1 MPGASRT
8 ALYPPMVQGFV
19 RGKIHLTMDY
29 ADAALKRVSDRLLL
43 LLVILIYLIW
53 GTHALAHS
61 FYLYWRLPWFDLP
74 MHVMGG
80 LWIGLAALWVV
91 RRVGLRS
98 MRAHAL
104 VIALSVGALA
114 LGWELLE
121 WLRRGTIEVSFGDP
135 YLIDTLQD
143 LLMSGAGG
151 ALAIAVAELLP
162 REDAQREQH
171 IEPAPA

>member
-1 MPGASRT
+1 MRETGGAARRT
-8 ALYPPMVQGFV
+8 
-19 RGKIHLTMDY
+19 D
-29 ADAALKRVSDRLLL
+29 DRLLL
-43 LLVILIYLIW
+43 LLVVLIYLIW
-53 GTHALAHS
+53 GTHALAHT
-61 FYLYWRLPWFDLP
+61 FFLYWRLPWFDLP

-80 LWIGLAALWVV
+80 LWIGIAALWGA

-98 MRAHAL
+98 MRAQVLA
-104 VIALSVGALA
+104 IALSVGALA

-121 WLRRGTIEVSFGDP
+121 WLRRGAIEVTFGDP

-162 REDAQREQH
+162 QEEAPREQDS
-171 IEPAPA
+171 EPAPA